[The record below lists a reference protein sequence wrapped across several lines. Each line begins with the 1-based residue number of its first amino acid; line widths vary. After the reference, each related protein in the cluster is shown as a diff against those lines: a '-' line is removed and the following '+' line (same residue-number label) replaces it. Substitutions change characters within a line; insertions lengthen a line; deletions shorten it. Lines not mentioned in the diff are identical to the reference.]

1 MFLTRKENKMK
12 EFKNWRE
19 IMDWAKSN
27 GFNNMAKRMQ
37 LNNDCWNSSGE
48 FGRSQVQICD
58 AMRFADSEEDRL
70 EIAKQIDDDCSENIG
85 LW

>member
-1 MFLTRKENKMK
+1 MK

-70 EIAKQIDDDCSENIG
+70 EIAKQIDNDCSENMG

>member
-1 MFLTRKENKMK
+1 MK
-12 EFKNWRE
+12 EFKSWKE

-70 EIAKQIDDDCSENIG
+70 EIAKQIDDDCSENMG

>member
-1 MFLTRKENKMK
+1 MK

-27 GFNNMAKRMQ
+27 GLNNMAKRMQ

-70 EIAKQIDDDCSENIG
+70 QIAKQIDDDCSENMG

>member
-1 MFLTRKENKMK
+1 MK

-48 FGRSQVQICD
+48 FGRNQVQICD

-70 EIAKQIDDDCSENIG
+70 EIAKQIDDDCSENMG

>member
-1 MFLTRKENKMK
+1 MK
-12 EFKNWRE
+12 EFKTWRE
-19 IMDWAKSN
+19 IKEWAEKN

-70 EIAKQIDDDCSENIG
+70 EIAKQIDDDCSENVG

>member
-1 MFLTRKENKMK
+1 MK
-12 EFKNWRE
+12 EFKSWRE
-19 IMDWAKSN
+19 IMEWAKSN
-27 GFNNMAKRMQ
+27 DFNNMAKRMQ

-70 EIAKQIDDDCSENIG
+70 EIAKQIDDDCSENMG

>member
-1 MFLTRKENKMK
+1 MK

-70 EIAKQIDDDCSENIG
+70 KIAKQIDDDCSENMG

>member
-1 MFLTRKENKMK
+1 
-12 EFKNWRE
+12 
-19 IMDWAKSN
+19 MDWAKSN
-27 GFNNMAKRMQ
+27 GFDNMAKRMQ

-70 EIAKQIDDDCSENIG
+70 EIAKQIDDDCSENMG

>member
-1 MFLTRKENKMK
+1 
-12 EFKNWRE
+12 
-19 IMDWAKSN
+19 
-27 GFNNMAKRMQ
+27 MAKRMQ

-48 FGRSQVQICD
+48 FGRNQVQICD

-70 EIAKQIDDDCSENIG
+70 EIAKQIDDDCSENMG